1 MQDLLLKHV
10 NPDKLPDA
18 PEGYSRVMVGL
29 DGALVVADQD
39 RKETHY
45 AAVKTNQLTGGAEFI
60 ASNRKR
66 IDVKMGSA
74 EPSGA
79 IYSGIGTQTLF
90 DLGLVTASS
99 GAASFI
105 NNGTAA
111 CPDPTFPFN
120 IFQIGAS
127 ATIDQA
133 LGTAVPITGIDAIGF
148 WARAVRTSDAAGFT
162 SCKILI
168 SESVSGFTTFGELPF
183 AIRADGRWRY
193 YTVPLVGL
201 FTAGVTIT
209 TIGRVRIREADG
221 VAGDGRPLMG
231 AGDFAQFGAFRIN
244 PRGSSAM
251 FVRLDDGLDNLVS
264 NKTALLA
271 SQFTGLSGVT
281 IPQGSYS
288 VMELLDYFGFK
299 GNAFVL
305 TDFVG
310 KKGFATWADLR
321 YLQDQKGWSIC
332 VQAAANPVSNSGDG
346 ARLFGPLGFNLHA
359 TPGDV
364 ASVSGSVFTLAGSR
378 PDSIGGTTGSVLGVG
393 GVQPFPVI
401 VNGTPPAPLVAGQTY
416 YALRRGVRQFSLHT
430 VPVGASPADDSQGL
444 VTITGSD
451 TSQMTLR
458 YAGSSNDETAIA
470 NDYRKAQEA
479 LAANGLT
486 GVNHLALNQGG
497 FDVHVEKA
505 IVQRGFKSCQ
515 TTARHSSFIPTFG
528 GFVALTRA
536 HVALTPATNGITGTT
551 ASGVF
556 STITI
561 IQSDGLP
568 TAAQMRQFVANCAK
582 FGSVGANYHHG
593 TNASNTLVLLAYLD
607 QLKMCE
613 DVGLVD
619 VLTVEEYQERLNVFS
634 KSLTL

>member
-1 MQDLLLKHV
+1 MAGSADITGRQNYVMGIGHPKTIPSSESAPAMV
-10 NPDKLPDA
+10 NTNIITG
-18 PEGYSRVMVGL
+18 ER
-29 DGALVVADQD
+29 ALI
-39 RKETHY
+39 
-45 AAVKTNQLTGGAEFI
+45 AAGKRMDFQL
-60 ASNRKR
+60 
-66 IDVKMGSA
+66 GSA

-79 IYSGIGTQTLF
+79 LYSGIGSQTLF
-90 DLGLVTASS
+90 DLSAMTASS
-99 GAASFI
+99 GAASWI
-105 NNGTAA
+105 TDGSSA
-111 CPDPTFPFN
+111 CPDPAFPFN
-120 IFQIGAS
+120 IFQIGA
-127 ATIDQA
+127 AGTIDQA
-133 LGTAVPITGIDAIGF
+133 LGTAVPIAGIDAIGF
-148 WARAVRTSDAAGFT
+148 WARAVRNSDSAGFT

-168 SESVSGFTTFGELPF
+168 SESTSGFTTFGELPF
-183 AIRADGRWRY
+183 AIRSDGKWRF

-201 FTAGVTIT
+201 FTAGVTISA
-209 TIGRVRIREADG
+209 IGRVRIRESDG
-221 VAGDGRPLMG
+221 VAGDGRPLMSG
-231 AGDFAQFGAFRIN
+231 GDFAQFGAFRIN
-244 PRGSSAM
+244 PRGSSTM

-271 SQFTGLSGVT
+271 SQFTGISGVT

-288 VMELLDYFGFK
+288 VVELLDAFGFK

-310 KKGFATWADLR
+310 KKGFATWEQLR

-346 ARLFGPLGFNLHA
+346 ARLLGPLGFNLHG

-364 ASVSGSVFTLAGSR
+364 ASVSASVFTLAGSR

-401 VNGTPPAPLVAGQTY
+401 VNGTPPAPLVAGNTY
-416 YALRRGVRQFSLHT
+416 YALRRGVRQFSLHS
-430 VPVGASPADDSQGL
+430 VPVGTSPADDSQGL
-444 VTITGSD
+444 ITITGSD

-458 YAGSSNDETAIA
+458 YAGSSNDESAIA
-470 NDYRKAQEA
+470 NDYRRAQDA
-479 LAANGLT
+479 LQANGLT
-486 GVNHLALNQGG
+486 GGNHLALNQGG
-497 FDVHVEKA
+497 FDVYVEKA

-536 HVALTPATNGITGTT
+536 SVILTPATNGISGTT

-561 IQSDGLP
+561 IQSDGVP

-593 TNASNTLVLLAYLD
+593 TTASNTLVLLAYLD
-607 QLKMCE
+607 HLKMCA
-613 DVGLVD
+613 DVGLTN
-619 VLTVEEYQERLNVFS
+619 VLTVEEYQDRLNVFS